1 MNIYLETVQ
10 CQISTHLGKTD
21 IKQTDK
27 HILVGDSVANKTI
40 WLNRK
45 GLVSSD
51 SVLQRML
58 REGIWLGDT

>member
-40 WLNRK
+40 
-45 GLVSSD
+45 
-51 SVLQRML
+51 
-58 REGIWLGDT
+58 